1 MGPARLELHAKESR
15 RFPCQLDHVII
26 HNMIITIAIL
36 SQKGGSGKTTLA
48 LALAVAHELAGQSAA
63 VIDLDAQ
70 GSSVTWGRLRGG
82 ESPPVIPA
90 HPPRLARVIAAAREA
105 GAGLAVIDTAP
116 REAGGAVAAARSADM
131 VLVTCRPSAV
141 DLATIPASLAAAELT
156 QARVSVVLNG
166 CPPRGSWT
174 AEAADAIRGFGAALC
189 PVTIGARVAHARA
202 FTVGCTAQEVEPKSR
217 AAQEVTA
224 LYRWIMEAT

>member
-1 MGPARLELHAKESR
+1 
-15 RFPCQLDHVII
+15 
-26 HNMIITIAIL
+26 MIITIAIL

-70 GSSVTWGRLRGG
+70 GSAVTWGRLRGG

-116 REAGGAVAAARSADM
+116 REAGGAVAARSVDL
-131 VLVTCRPSAV
+131 VLVACRPSAV
-141 DLATIPASLAAAELT
+141 DLATIPASLAVAELT
-156 QARVSVVLNG
+156 KARVSVVLNG
-166 CPPRGSWT
+166 CPSRGSWT
-174 AEAADAIRGFGAALC
+174 AEAADAVRGFGATLC